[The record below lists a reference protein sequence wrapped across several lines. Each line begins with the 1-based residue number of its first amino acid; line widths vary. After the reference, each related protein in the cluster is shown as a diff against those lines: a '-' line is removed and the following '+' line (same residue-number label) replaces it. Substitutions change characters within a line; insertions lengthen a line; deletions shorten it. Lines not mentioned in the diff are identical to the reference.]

1 MKEGVT
7 SAVIDS
13 EAVAWDRENKVIQ
26 PFQVIHSLLFIL
38 LLTGRNESIPAGR
51 RVEDTFRHHLGWP
64 VSY

>member
-1 MKEGVT
+1 VKEGVT

-38 LLTGRNESIPAGR
+38 FELAAFRIPYTSSPHTLHHTFLLTLKSHP
-51 RVEDTFRHHLGWP
+51 
-64 VSY
+64 